1 MANTWE
7 NDVSLAGNLKLCG
20 IYLTT
25 YVQLYITS
33 KLYTLVFWSI
43 LTKDSKI
50 WEAEIRRNK
59 IKSKSL
65 SANVI
70 AASMGINFEKQEI
83 FFRSDFHPL

>member
-70 AASMGINFEKQEI
+70 AASMRINFEKQEI
-83 FFRSDFHPL
+83 FFRSDLHPL